1 MPASHD
7 ATARRT
13 QAERRSATR
22 AALLEATIACLVELG
37 YTRTTTT
44 EVVRR
49 AGVSQ
54 GALFKHFPTKSELV
68 AAATTQL
75 FDDLIDDFSRA
86 FDTAAKHEEP
96 VVVAIR
102 RLWKV
107 FCAPELGAVYRLY
120 VEAPF
125 DDELR
130 AALVPVMAR
139 HEARIT
145 EKAKELFPSL
155 KATPEAMT
163 LFATMLFAMQ
173 GMSLPRP
180 VRPTPE
186 KERLVLA
193 QFEAL
198 ARAFFAGHGVPH
210 APTTN
215 PRKPIRRAAGTHA
228 SPRKRAPGAADA

>member
-1 MPASHD
+1 MAAAPDPSP
-7 ATARRT
+7 RRT

-22 AALLEATIACLVELG
+22 AALLRATISCLVELG

-54 GALFKHFPTKSELV
+54 GALFKHFPTKGELV

-86 FDTAAKHEEP
+86 FDAAAKHEDP

-107 FCAPELGAVYRLY
+107 FCAPELHAVYRLY

-130 AALVPVMAR
+130 AALLPVMNR

-145 EKAKELFPSL
+145 EKAGALFPSL
-155 KATPEAMT
+155 TATPEALT

-180 VRPTPE
+180 VRPNPE

-198 ARAFFAGHGVPH
+198 ARTFLATP
-210 APTTN
+210 N
-215 PRKPIRRAAGTHA
+215 R
-228 SPRKRAPGAADA
+228 

>member
-1 MPASHD
+1 MAGYPNLMAKTTER
-7 ATARRT
+7 AERRT

-22 AALLEATIACLVELG
+22 AALLRATIDCLVELG

-54 GALFKHFPTKSELV
+54 GALFKHFPTKGDLV
-68 AAATTQL
+68 AAATAAL
-75 FDDLIDDFSRA
+75 FDELIEDFSRA
-86 FDTAAKHEEP
+86 FDGAARGEDP
-96 VVVAIR
+96 ITVAIR

-107 FCAPELGAVYRLY
+107 FCAPELHAVYRLY

-130 AALVPVMAR
+130 AALVPVMER
-139 HEARIT
+139 HEARIAT
-145 EKAKELFPSL
+145 KATELFPQL
-155 KATPEAMT
+155 AATPEAMT

-198 ARAFFAGHGVPH
+198 ARAFLTP
-210 APTTN
+210 N
-215 PRKPIRRAAGTHA
+215 PA
-228 SPRKRAPGAADA
+228 GAAHA

>member
-1 MPASHD
+1 MPAAD
-7 ATARRT
+7 PPVRRT
-13 QAERRSATR
+13 QADRRSATR
-22 AALLEATIACLVELG
+22 AALLSATIACLVERG

-54 GALFKHFPTKSELV
+54 GALFKHFPTKGELV

-75 FDDLIDDFSRA
+75 FDALIDDFSRA
-86 FDTAAKHEEP
+86 FDAAAKHDDP

-107 FCAPELGAVYRLY
+107 FCTPELHAVYRLY

-139 HEARIT
+139 HEVRIA
-145 EKAKELFPSL
+145 EKAQELFPSL
-155 KATPEAMT
+155 TATPEAMT

-180 VRPTPE
+180 VRPSPE

-193 QFEAL
+193 QFEGL
-198 ARAFFAGHGVPH
+198 ARAFLAANTANTASNTSIASTATA
-210 APTTN
+210 APRT
-215 PRKPIRRAAGTHA
+215 
-228 SPRKRAPGAADA
+228 PGASHA

>member
-1 MPASHD
+1 M
-7 ATARRT
+7 ATTTERAERRT
-13 QAERRSATR
+13 QAERRSVTR

-54 GALFKHFPTKSELV
+54 GALFKHFPTKGELV
-68 AAATTQL
+68 AAATTRL
-75 FDDLIDDFSRA
+75 FDALIDDFSRA
-86 FDTAAKHEEP
+86 FDTAAKREDP

-107 FCAPELGAVYRLY
+107 FCAPELHAVYRLY

-139 HEARIT
+139 HEARVT
-145 EKAKELFPSL
+145 EKAQELFPAL

-193 QFEAL
+193 QFESI
-198 ARAFFAGHGVPH
+198 ARAFLATITVTA
-210 APTTN
+210 APRT
-215 PRKPIRRAAGTHA
+215 
-228 SPRKRAPGAADA
+228 PGASHA